1 MTNINIIGCGVM
13 GAQLA
18 CLFNIM
24 GYDVNIWSRSSINLS
39 VLERQKKILSRLL
52 KSQDKKGKFTII
64 ENFDELKN
72 FITIECLAEDKN
84 LKKNYSIK
92 LSKIISKEIFTNT
105 SSIKV
110 SDISKNINLLHFF
123 NPISM
128 KIIEYFNF
136 KIYSDEAS
144 KLIQDLKDLNF
155 ILIKV
160 SDFTGYAFN
169 KLLFNQISNFFFM
182 IEKENI
188 SQESAII
195 ILKNLNKDFD
205 ILNTIDL
212 IGIDVCLRI
221 IENLNNSYNTYV
233 SEIFSKY
240 LKKKILR
247 KKNKPSIKTVFFLE
261 VYPTKV

>member
-13 GAQLA
+13 GSQLA

-24 GYDVNIWSRSSINLS
+24 GYDVNIWSRSIINLA

-52 KSQDKKGKFTII
+52 KSQDKKGKFSII
-64 ENFDELKN
+64 ENFDDLKN

-84 LKKNYSIK
+84 LKKDYFMK

-105 SSIKV
+105 SSIKA

-128 KIIEYFNF
+128 KIIEHFNF

-144 KLIQDLKDLNF
+144 KLLEDLKDFNF
-155 ILIKV
+155 TLIKV

-169 KLLFNQISNFFFM
+169 KLLFNQISDFFFM

-188 SQESAII
+188 SQENAII

-212 IGIDVCLRI
+212 IGVDVCLRI
-221 IENLNNSYNTYV
+221 IENLNNSYDTFV
-233 SEIFSKY
+233 PEIFSKC
-240 LKKKILR
+240 LAKKILG
-247 KKNKPSIKTVFFLE
+247 KKNKTSIKTVFFSE
-261 VYPTKV
+261 VYPTKL